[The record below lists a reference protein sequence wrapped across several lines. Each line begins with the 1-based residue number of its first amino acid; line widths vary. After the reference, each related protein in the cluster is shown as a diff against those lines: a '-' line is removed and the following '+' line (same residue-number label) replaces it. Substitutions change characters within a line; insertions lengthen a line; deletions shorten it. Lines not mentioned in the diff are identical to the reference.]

1 MGGAQAGEVASGLAA
16 ETLAREVAAGAPLRQ
31 AAKAANAAVFA
42 RANDNIEQT
51 GMGTTLTALLL
62 EGDEG
67 RFAHVGDSRAYLLR
81 GGELQQLTDDH
92 SLVGEMVRE
101 GRLTPGEAA
110 VHPHRSILSRAL
122 GTEPHVRIDELVVA
136 LAPDDVLLLCSDGL
150 CGVVTDEDIRK
161 QLARPDPA
169 EAARKLIQLARKRG
183 GPDNITAV
191 VLRLDEAP
199 EQAAGEGEEEPAQAE
214 LHELEA
220 ETAAVAGEVDAHAG
234 SGGGGRRHRRR
245 PPPACRR
252 RARARPGAPL
262 RAAPRAGRGRAG
274 AGRAGGPER
283 RRGDEPVLLRRRG
296 RRPPD
301 GVQRVARVHRPA
313 GSQRALSP

>member
-1 MGGAQAGEVASGLAA
+1 M
-16 ETLAREVAAGAPLRQ
+16 Q
-31 AAKAANAAVFA
+31 AATAANAAVFA

-51 GMGTTLTALLL
+51 GMGTTLTAVLL

-101 GRLTPGEAA
+101 GRLTRDEAA

-122 GTEPHVRIDELVVA
+122 GTEPHVRIDELVIA

-150 CGVVTDEDIRK
+150 CGVVADEDIRK

-199 EQAAGEGEEEPAQAE
+199 EQAAGEGVDEPAQAE
-214 LHELEA
+214 LHGA
-220 ETAAVAGEVDAHAG
+220 R
-234 SGGGGRRHRRR
+234 SGDVGRG
-245 PPPACRR
+245 RR
-252 RARARPGAPL
+252 RAAPSPEAAAGDAAPRL
-262 RAAPRAGRGRAG
+262 RAADTG
-274 AGRAGGPER
+274 
-283 RRGDEPVLLRRRG
+283 
-296 RRPPD
+296 
-301 GVQRVARVHRPA
+301 PA
-313 GSQRALSP
+313 GDAAIATPARPTGLAVPCGVSRWSRPCSPWSCWWP